1 MLGSTYA
8 GLKVSGWF
16 SSHFVM
22 VFALVRSSVV
32 MFAREAPGPVSR
44 RSVVAMSGGVTG
56 VGQVWSRRERK
67 TQETREKMEKPI
79 QIDCAM

>member
-1 MLGSTYA
+1 MKSWLVNVGASYA

-44 RSVVAMSGGVTG
+44 RSVAAMSGGG
-56 VGQVWSRRERK
+56 AGDGSS
-67 TQETREKMEKPI
+67 
-79 QIDCAM
+79 DLG